1 MYFQLT
7 YISFPSY
14 VQNLPVINFKYLSNF
29 TEISKE
35 YLPKGWAG
43 KKGLCIGLK
52 FKILVYN
59 PVVHKS
65 YLWKLQTSGTMN
77 KSFTGFSNTNPRIWK
92 I

>member
-29 TEISKE
+29 IEISKE

-43 KKGLCIGLK
+43 KK
-52 FKILVYN
+52 VYALGSN
-59 PVVHKS
+59 SKS
-65 YLWKLQTSGTMN
+65 
-77 KSFTGFSNTNPRIWK
+77 
-92 I
+92 